1 MPVARSGSTA
11 NGTVTMQNGR
21 GAGVL
26 ERRFRLREDGT
37 DVRTE
42 VEAGLTT
49 FLTMAY
55 ILAVNPQILG
65 EAGVP
70 VEGALFATAV
80 SAALGSV
87 LMGVLANYPFAL
99 APGMGLNAYFTYS
112 VVIGMGVPWQTALG
126 AVFISGIVFIA
137 LTLGRVR
144 ELVVRAI
151 PLTLKLATGG
161 GIGLFIAFIGLRNAG
176 VVQASPATLVTLGDV
191 ASPPVLLAAGG
202 LVLTAAL
209 MARGWKSAIILGIV
223 ATAAGAYL
231 TGLARPPAR
240 LVAVPDAGST
250 FLQMDVA
257 GALGLG
263 LLQVVFVFLF
273 VDLFDSVG
281 TLVGLGR
288 QAGYLTPEGDLPRAK
303 RALMA
308 DAVATTAGAA
318 LGTSTVTAYI
328 ESATGVAEGGR
339 TGLTAVT
346 AGVLFG
352 LAVFFSPLAAAVPAV
367 ATAPALIIV
376 GSLMLKAAVGVS
388 WDDATE
394 AVPAFVTLVAMPLTY
409 SIANG
414 LALGFITYPLIKVLA
429 GRGREVSPLVYVLA
443 ALFVL
448 RFAYLGGG

>member
-1 MPVARSGSTA
+1 M
-11 NGTVTMQNGR
+11 
-21 GAGVL
+21 L
-26 ERRFRLREDGT
+26 ERLFRLTEHGT
-37 DVRTE
+37 TVRTE
-42 VEAGLTT
+42 LEAGLTT

-55 ILAVNPQILG
+55 ILAVNPQILA

-80 SAALGSV
+80 AAGIGSI
-87 LMGVLANYPFAL
+87 LMGLLANYPFAL

-112 VVIGMGVPWQTALG
+112 VVLGMGVPWQTALG
-126 AVFISGIVFIA
+126 AVFISGVVFIL

-151 PLTLKLATGG
+151 PLTLKLATGA
-161 GIGLFIAFIGLRNAG
+161 GIGLFIAFIGFRNAG
-176 VVQASPATLVTLGDV
+176 IIAPSPATYVTLGDLT
-191 ASPPVLLAAGG
+191 ALSSLLALGG
-202 LVLTAAL
+202 VIVTAAL
-209 MARGWKSAIILGIV
+209 LARGWKSAIMIGIL

-231 TGLARPPAR
+231 SGVAAPPAR
-240 LVAVPDAGST
+240 VFAMPDPSGTLGAFDPVA
-250 FLQMDVA
+250 
-257 GALGLG
+257 ALGLG

-288 QAGYLTPEGDLPRAK
+288 QAGVLTPAGDLPRAK

-308 DAVATTAGAA
+308 DAVATTVGAT

-346 AGVLFG
+346 VGVLF
-352 LAVFFSPLAAAVPAV
+352 LVSVFLSPLAAAVPAV

-376 GSLMLKAAVGVS
+376 GSLMLRAVVEIA

-394 AVPAFVTLVAMPLTY
+394 SVPAFITLIAMPLTF

-414 LALGFITYPLIKVLA
+414 LALGFIGYPVIKALA
-429 GRGREVSPLVYVLA
+429 GRARDVSPLVYLLA
-443 ALFVL
+443 GLFVL
-448 RFAYLGGG
+448 RFAYLGAG

>member
-1 MPVARSGSTA
+1 M
-11 NGTVTMQNGR
+11 
-21 GAGVL
+21 L
-26 ERRFRLREDGT
+26 ERLFRLRENET
-37 DVRTE
+37 TVRTE
-42 VEAGLTT
+42 LEAGLTT

-55 ILAVNPQILG
+55 ILAVNPQILS

-70 VEGALFATAV
+70 IEGALFATAV
-80 SAALGSV
+80 SAALGSI

-112 VVIGMGVPWQTALG
+112 VVLGMGVPWQTALG
-126 AVFISGIVFIA
+126 AVFISGVVFIL

-144 ELVVRAI
+144 ELVIRAI
-151 PLTLKLATGG
+151 PLTLKLATGA
-161 GIGLFIAFIGLRNAG
+161 GIGLFIAFIGFRNA
-176 VVQASPATLVTLGDV
+176 AIIAPSPATYVTLGEIT
-191 ASPPVLLAAGG
+191 ALPSLLAMGG
-202 LVLTAAL
+202 LILTAAL
-209 MARGWKSAIILGIV
+209 MARGWKSAIIIGIV
-223 ATAAGAYL
+223 ATALGAYL
-231 TGLARPPAR
+231 TGAASPPER
-240 LVAVPDAGST
+240 ILAVPDAGST
-250 FLQMDVA
+250 FLAMDPM

-273 VDLFDSVG
+273 VDLFDTVG

-308 DAVATTAGAA
+308 DAVATTVGAT
-318 LGTSTVTAYI
+318 LGTSTTTAYI

-346 AGVLFG
+346 VGALFL
-352 LAVFFSPLAAAVPAV
+352 LAIFFSPLAAAVPAV

-376 GSLMLKAAVGVS
+376 GSLMLKAVLAVA
-388 WDDATE
+388 WDDPTE
-394 AVPAFVTLVAMPLTY
+394 AVPAFITLIAMPLTF

-414 LALGFITYPLIKVLA
+414 LALGFIAYPIIKVLA
-429 GRGREVSPLVYVLA
+429 GRAREVSPLVYVLA
-443 ALFVL
+443 GLFVL

>member
-1 MPVARSGSTA
+1 MSELPSLSARVRAADMGLMDRWFGLRDAGS
-11 NGTVTMQNGR
+11 
-21 GAGVL
+21 
-26 ERRFRLREDGT
+26 

-42 VEAGLTT
+42 VEAGFTT

-55 ILAVNPQILG
+55 ILVVNPQILS

-70 VEGALFATAV
+70 IEGALFATAV
-80 SAALGSV
+80 GAAVGSI

-99 APGMGLNAYFTYS
+99 APGMGLNAYFTYT
-112 VVIGMGVPWQTALG
+112 VVLGMGIPWQTALG
-126 AVFISGIVFIA
+126 AVFVSGIVFII
-137 LTLGRVR
+137 LTVGRIR
-144 ELVVRAI
+144 ELVIRGI
-151 PLTLKLATGG
+151 PMTIKLATGA

-176 VVQASPATLVTLGDV
+176 IVAASPATMVTLGEV
-191 ASPPVLLAAGG
+191 TAPATLLALAG

-209 MARGWKSAIILGIV
+209 LARGWKTAIMVGIV

-231 TGLARPPAR
+231 LGLAEPPRAV
-240 LVAVPDAGST
+240 LSVPDPSGT
-250 FLQMDVA
+250 FLAMDVP
-257 GALGLG
+257 GALSLG

-273 VDLFDSVG
+273 VDMFDSVG

-288 QAGYLTPEGDLPRAK
+288 QAGFLSATGDLPRAQ

-308 DAVATTAGAA
+308 DAVATTVGGAM
-318 LGTSTVTAYI
+318 GTSTVTAYV

-346 AGVLFG
+346 VGCLFL
-352 LAVFFSPLAAAVPAV
+352 LAIFFSPLAAAVPTV

-376 GSLMLKAAVGVS
+376 GSLMLRAVESIDWHDG
-388 WDDATE
+388 TE
-394 AVPAFVTLVAMPLTY
+394 AVPAFLTLVGMPLTF

-414 LALGFITYPLIKVLA
+414 LALGFIAYPLIKVLA
-429 GRGREVSPLVYVLA
+429 GRGGEVGLLAYTLA

-448 RFAYLGGG
+448 RFAFLAGG

>member
-1 MPVARSGSTA
+1 MAA
-11 NGTVTMQNGR
+11 
-21 GAGVL
+21 L
-26 ERRFRLREDGT
+26 ERLFRLREHGT
-37 DVRTE
+37 TVRTE

-80 SAALGSV
+80 SAAVGSV

-112 VVIGMGVPWQTALG
+112 VVVGMGVPWQTALG
-126 AVFISGIVFIA
+126 AVFISGVVFVL

-151 PLTLKLATGG
+151 PLGLKLAVGA
-161 GIGLFIAFIGLRNAG
+161 GIGLFIAFIGFRNAG
-176 VVQASPATLVTLGDV
+176 LVAASPATFVTLGDV
-191 ASPPVLLAAGG
+191 TALPTLLALGG

-209 MARGWKSAIILGIV
+209 MARGWKSAIIVGIL
-223 ATAAGAYL
+223 ATAAAAFLAGA
-231 TGLARPPAR
+231 AQPPSR
-240 LVAVPDAGST
+240 IVSLPDAGST
-250 FLQMDVA
+250 FLAMDVR

-273 VDLFDSVG
+273 VDLFDTVG

-288 QAGYLTPEGDLPRAK
+288 QAGYLTPEGDLPRAR

-318 LGTSTVTAYI
+318 LGTSTVTAYV

-346 AGVLFG
+346 VGILFA

-376 GSLMLKAAVGVS
+376 GSLMLKSALDVA

-394 AVPAFVTLVAMPLTY
+394 AVPAFVTVVGMPLTF

-414 LALGFITYPLIKVLA
+414 LALGFVSYPLVKVLA
-429 GRGREVSPLVYVLA
+429 GRGREVSPLVYLLA

-448 RFAYLGGG
+448 RFAYVGGA

>member
-1 MPVARSGSTA
+1 MGPI
-11 NGTVTMQNGR
+11 
-21 GAGVL
+21 
-26 ERRFRLREDGT
+26 ERLFRLREHGT
-37 DVRTE
+37 TVRTE

-70 VEGALFATAV
+70 VSGALFATAA
-80 SAALGSV
+80 SAALGSI
-87 LMGVLANYPFAL
+87 LMGLLANYPFAL

-112 VVIGMGVPWQTALG
+112 VVLGMGVPWQTALG
-126 AVFISGIVFIA
+126 AVFLSGVAFIL

-144 ELVVRAI
+144 ELVIRAI
-151 PLTLKLATGG
+151 PLGLKLAVGA
-161 GIGLFIAFIGLRNAG
+161 GIGLFIAFIGFRSAG
-176 VVQASPATLVTLGDV
+176 VVAASPATFVTLGDV
-191 ASPPVLLAAGG
+191 TAVPTLLALGG
-202 LVLTAAL
+202 LVLTTAL
-209 MARGWKSAIILGIV
+209 MARGWKSAIIVGIV

-231 TGLARPPAR
+231 AGVARPPER
-240 LVAVPDAGST
+240 LFALPDVGST
-250 FLQMDVA
+250 FLALDVGA
-257 GALGLG
+257 ALGMG
-263 LLQVVFVFLF
+263 LFQVVFVFLF

-288 QAGYLTPEGDLPRAK
+288 QAGYLTPRGDLPRAQ

-308 DAVATTAGAA
+308 DAVATTAGAV

-346 AGVLFG
+346 VGLLFAA
-352 LAVFFSPLAAAVPAV
+352 AVFLSPLAAAVPAV

-376 GSLMLKAAVGVS
+376 GSLMLRAALGVE
-388 WDDATE
+388 WEDATE
-394 AVPAFVTLVAMPLTY
+394 AVPAFVTLAGMPLTY

-414 LALGFITYPLIKVLA
+414 LALGFVAYPLVKVLA
-429 GRGREVSPLVYVLA
+429 GRAREVSPLVYVLA

-448 RFAYLGGG
+448 RFAYLGAG